1 MKPRGPADV
10 QAALDSLGLGIQIRT
25 FDEST
30 ATAPEAAA
38 AIGCELGAIVKSL
51 CFVVDNRPVVVLTAG
66 DQRADDRKIA
76 ALFNVGRK
84 KVKLADAEATV
95 EATGYEPGGVPP
107 VGHVRPLPVLIDS
120 TLGRYEVVYAAAGS
134 PNAIFPIRF
143 ETLVSV
149 TAGLV
154 EDIVREGA

>member
-10 QAALDSLGLGIQIRT
+10 QAALDGLGLGIQIRT

-38 AIGCELGAIVKSL
+38 AIGCELG
-51 CFVVDNRPVVVLTAG
+51 
-66 DQRADDRKIA
+66 
-76 ALFNVGRK
+76 RK
-84 KVKLADAEATV
+84 KVKLADAETTV

-143 ETLVSV
+143 ETLVGV

-154 EDIVREGA
+154 EDIVREDA

>member
-10 QAALDSLGLGIQIRT
+10 QAALDGLGLGIQIRT

-51 CFVVDNRPVVVLTAG
+51 CFVVDNRPIVVLTAG

-84 KVKLADAEATV
+84 KVKLADAETTV

-143 ETLVSV
+143 ETLVGV

-154 EDIVREGA
+154 EDIVREDA